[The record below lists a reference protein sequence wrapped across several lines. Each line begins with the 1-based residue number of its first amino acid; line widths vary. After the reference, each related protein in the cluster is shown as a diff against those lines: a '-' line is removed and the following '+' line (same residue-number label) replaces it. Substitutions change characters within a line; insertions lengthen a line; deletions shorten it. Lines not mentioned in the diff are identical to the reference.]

1 MHKEAKKLSAPT
13 GKLSTE
19 YLSIKEL
26 QAKKKEG
33 VKSNAEDLSNKPVK
47 PFSYD
52 DLKMAWRK
60 FGYKAKDENLD
71 TLFTAITSKD
81 PVIKENYVIAHQ
93 VDNEVQKTFIDSNET
108 KLLSFLRKEL
118 ENWEIT
124 IECTVGAEDATG
136 KKLYSGQDKFKDM
149 AERNP
154 QLKVLQQRFK
164 LDIDF

>member
-1 MHKEAKKLSAPT
+1 
-13 GKLSTE
+13 
-19 YLSIKEL
+19 
-26 QAKKKEG
+26 
-33 VKSNAEDLSNKPVK
+33 
-47 PFSYD
+47 
-52 DLKMAWRK
+52 MA
-60 FGYKAKDENLD
+60 N
-71 TLFTAITSKD
+71 
-81 PVIKENYVIAHQ
+81 Q

-124 IECTVGAEDATG
+124 IECTVGTEESTN